1 MATYAQ
7 IMAQLQQARD
17 ETSVKSPVAT
27 AIDKLSSV
35 MGGMQKGIYALDNAI
50 AKQRVGNAA
59 SRNIG
64 AADDVQQKIR
74 TLLETK
80 LTEDKI
86 ERERHARMM
95 EIAESVVPQVT
106 QAQLDAYKEQRKA
119 YREHQK
125 LLQGQLDAAEET
137 ARIQKESAQA
147 VADAQLS
154 AIKDKYGTMGS
165 AVEGLASKAQ
175 DPLSKM
181 LVQGLGRLVKGKEDT
196 RNKDVATALEN
207 RKRIIDRDLNW
218 EKEDINDVFTQ
229 RRKDVE
235 AYARLGE
242 STEGGIASNKYGS
255 GNKKPNKDG
264 GNKGR
269 GASSV
274 EAEVLAD
281 ASPAVKEAIAGRW
294 VPVSTD
300 KESDIP
306 VVTRVP
312 VSTDKESD
320 IPVVTRATVG
330 EFPAGESVND
340 VASVNAPPKNAKF
353 KKANTQTTS
362 PVTPSKS
369 GVKSGM
375 FGSKGGFLDLGG
387 LTSAIGGIMG
397 SIGSLAS
404 SAIKFLG
411 PWSLV
416 ANSLMAFD
424 RLVPIIS
431 DGAGAIMD
439 LTKLI
444 MPMVVTG
451 LIEGFGGLVEGLNSL
466 INVLPWTTNY
476 SKDEQTQ
483 ATRKALSERYSAEAI
498 KEAQARVD
506 ARNDSESGVYTYST
520 TPTEGSAFMAKE
532 RISSRL
538 TDPLEARLI
547 ETDSAPVSN
556 EVEMAQRESWMQ
568 SQQRQNDAV
577 RESILAL
584 AQNPGTTPIVTTNPN
599 LSTFPV

>member
-35 MGGMQKGIYALDNAI
+35 MGGMQKGIYALDDAI
-50 AKQRVGNAA
+50 AKQRVSNAA

-80 LTEDKI
+80 LVEDKI

-106 QAQLDAYKEQRKA
+106 QAQIDAYKEQRKA

-147 VADAQLS
+147 VADAQTS

-175 DPLSKM
+175 DPLSRM
-181 LVQGLGRLVKGKEDT
+181 FVQGLGRLVKGKEDT

-218 EKEDINDVFTQ
+218 DKEDINEVFAQ

-235 AYARLGE
+235 SYARLGE
-242 STEGGIASNKYGS
+242 STEGGIASNKYGT
-255 GNKKPNKDG
+255 GNKKPNKGG

-306 VVTRVP
+306 VVTRA
-312 VSTDKESD
+312 
-320 IPVVTRATVG
+320 IVG

-340 VASVNAPPKNAKF
+340 VASVNAPPQNAKF
-353 KKANTQTTS
+353 KKADTQTTS
-362 PVTPSKS
+362 PVTPSKP

-444 MPMVVTG
+444 MPLVVTG

-466 INVLPWTTNY
+466 INVLPWTKNY

-483 ATRKALSERYSAEAI
+483 ATRKALSERYSTEAI

-506 ARNDSESGVYTYST
+506 ARNASGSGVSTYST
-520 TPTEGSAFMAKE
+520 TPTEGSAFRAKE

-547 ETDSAPVSN
+547 ETDIAPVSN

>member
-1 MATYAQ
+1 
-7 IMAQLQQARD
+7 
-17 ETSVKSPVAT
+17 
-27 AIDKLSSV
+27 
-35 MGGMQKGIYALDNAI
+35 
-50 AKQRVGNAA
+50 
-59 SRNIG
+59 
-64 AADDVQQKIR
+64 
-74 TLLETK
+74 
-80 LTEDKI
+80 
-86 ERERHARMM
+86 MM

-106 QAQLDAYKEQRKA
+106 QAQIDAYKEQRKA
-119 YREHQK
+119 YRKHQK
-125 LLQGQLDAAEET
+125 ILQKQLDTVEET

-147 VADAQLS
+147 VADAQIA

-181 LVQGLGRLVKGKEDT
+181 LVQGLGRFVKGKEDT

-218 EKEDINDVFTQ
+218 DKEDINDVFTQ

-235 AYARLGE
+235 SYASLGE
-242 STEGGIASNKYGS
+242 STEGGIASNKYGN
-255 GNKKPNKDG
+255 GNKKPNKGG
-264 GNKGR
+264 GNKGG

-306 VVTRVP
+306 VVTR
-312 VSTDKESD
+312 
-320 IPVVTRATVG
+320 ATVG
-330 EFPAGESVND
+330 EFSAGESVND

-353 KKANTQTTS
+353 KRANTQTTS

-451 LIEGFGGLVEGLNSL
+451 LIEGFGGLVEGINSL
-466 INVLPWTTNY
+466 INVLPWTKNY

-506 ARNDSESGVYTYST
+506 ARNASESGVSTYST

-547 ETDSAPVSN
+547 ETDIVPVSN

>member
-64 AADDVQQKIR
+64 TADDVQQKIR

-80 LTEDKI
+80 LAEDKI

-147 VADAQLS
+147 VADAQTS

-175 DPLSKM
+175 DPLSRM
-181 LVQGLGRLVKGKEDT
+181 LVQGIGRLVKGKEDA
-196 RNKDVATALEN
+196 RNKGVATALEN
-207 RKRIIDRDLNW
+207 RKRIIDRDLGWN
-218 EKEDINDVFTQ
+218 KEDINEVFAQ

-235 AYARLGE
+235 SYARLGE
-242 STEGGIASNKYGS
+242 STEGGIASNKYGT
-255 GNKKPNKDG
+255 GNKKPNKGG

-300 KESDIP
+300 KESG
-306 VVTRVP
+306 
-312 VSTDKESD
+312 

-330 EFPAGESVND
+330 ELPAGEPVND
-340 VASVNAPPKNAKF
+340 VASVNAPPQNAKF
-353 KKANTQTTS
+353 KKADTQTTS
-362 PVTPSKS
+362 PVTPSKP

-375 FGSKGGFLDLGG
+375 FGSKGGFFDLGG

-466 INVLPWTTNY
+466 INVLPWTKNY

-506 ARNDSESGVYTYST
+506 ARNASKSGVFTYST
-520 TPTEGSAFMAKE
+520 TPTEGRAFMAKE

-538 TDPLEARLI
+538 TDPLEAKLI
-547 ETDSAPVSN
+547 ETDSATVSN

-568 SQQRQNDAV
+568 SQQKQNDAV

-584 AQNPGTTPIVTTNPN
+584 AQNPGTTPIVTMNPN

>member
-35 MGGMQKGIYALDNAI
+35 MGGMQKGIYALDDAI
-50 AKQRVGNAA
+50 AKQRVSNAA

-80 LTEDKI
+80 LVEDKI

-106 QAQLDAYKEQRKA
+106 QAQIDAYKEQRKA

-147 VADAQLS
+147 VADAQTS

-175 DPLSKM
+175 DPLSRM
-181 LVQGLGRLVKGKEDT
+181 LVQGIGRLVKGKEDT

-218 EKEDINDVFTQ
+218 DKEDINEVFAQ

-235 AYARLGE
+235 SYARLGE
-242 STEGGIASNKYGS
+242 STEGGIASNKYGT
-255 GNKKPNKDG
+255 GNKKPNKGG

-306 VVTRVP
+306 VVTRA
-312 VSTDKESD
+312 
-320 IPVVTRATVG
+320 IVG

-340 VASVNAPPKNAKF
+340 VASVNAPPQNAKF
-353 KKANTQTTS
+353 KKADTQTTS
-362 PVTPSKS
+362 PVTPSKP

-444 MPMVVTG
+444 MPLVVTG
-451 LIEGFGGLVEGLNSL
+451 LIEGFGGLVEGFNSL
-466 INVLPWTTNY
+466 INVLPWTKNY

-483 ATRKALSERYSAEAI
+483 ATRKALSERYSTEAI

-506 ARNDSESGVYTYST
+506 ARNASESGVSTYST
-520 TPTEGSAFMAKE
+520 TPTEGRAFMAKE

-538 TDPLEARLI
+538 TDPLEAKLI
-547 ETDSAPVSN
+547 ETDSATVSN

-568 SQQRQNDAV
+568 SQQKQNDAV

>member
-1 MATYAQ
+1 MASYAQ

-27 AIDKLSSV
+27 AIDKLVTV

-50 AKQRVGNAA
+50 AKQRVANAA

-74 TLLETK
+74 ALLETK

-147 VADAQLS
+147 VADAQTS

-175 DPLSKM
+175 DPLSRM
-181 LVQGLGRLVKGKEDT
+181 LVQGIGRLVKGKEDT

-218 EKEDINDVFTQ
+218 DKEDINDVFTQ

-255 GNKKPNKDG
+255 GNKKPNKGG

-306 VVTRVP
+306 VVTR
-312 VSTDKESD
+312 
-320 IPVVTRATVG
+320 ATVG
-330 EFPAGESVND
+330 ELPAGESVND

-353 KKANTQTTS
+353 KKAGTQTTS

-397 SIGSLAS
+397 SIGSLAT

-506 ARNDSESGVYTYST
+506 ARNASNSGVFTYST

-532 RISSRL
+532 RISRRL

-547 ETDSAPVSN
+547 ETDVAPVSN